1 MVWEYNLQFFAKDGE
16 GGEKTEPATPKKLEK
31 AREEGQAP
39 KSQDLNTAIL
49 LLVLFGCLK
58 IFGGYILGRFYD
70 MFRFFYG
77 SISDYAT
84 EDFTVARAHGLFQFG
99 MMEITLT
106 ILPIIALAVVGAFVV
121 NVVQVKWKVTTKPLK
136 PKPNKINPISGL
148 KRMFSKD
155 KLFELLKAIV
165 KVGVLFYVVYSA
177 LKDQWGMIINIYQLD
192 LLSALSLIVDTVL
205 TIAFEI
211 TAVFI
216 VLAFAD
222 HMYQKRKFNNDMKMT
237 KQEVKD
243 EYKNAE
249 GNPQIKGQIRR
260 KMQEASRRR
269 MMQELPEADVVVTA
283 VVGMVGLLP
292 TLAAIDAGKDIALAN
307 KETLV
312 CAGQIVMQ
320 RAREKGVA
328 ILPVD
333 SEHSAIFQCL
343 QGAAGNR
350 ISRILLTASGGP
362 FFGMNAQQ
370 LRHVTKAQALRH
382 PNWNMGA
389 KITIDSASM
398 MNKGLELIEAMWLY
412 DVEPDDIDI
421 VVHRE
426 SIVHSAVEFED
437 GSVIAQMGNPDMR
450 LPIQYALTYPERVPC
465 KVPPLDLPRRHNL
478 TFFAPDEEAFPALGL
493 ARRAAAARGNLGA
506 VMNGANEA
514 AVDLFLHDRIPF
526 YRIPELVR
534 GAMDA
539 VDYLPEI
546 TVDDVLESDRAAREV
561 VYSLAE

>member
-1 MVWEYNLQFFAKDGE
+1 MKNIVILGSTGSIGTQTIDILDSIDARVCAISVNTNIERAEQQARLLQPSLVAVYD
-16 GGEKTEPATPKKLEK
+16 EKK
-31 AREEGQAP
+31 ASE
-39 KSQDLNTAIL
+39 
-49 LLVLFGCLK
+49 LK
-58 IFGGYILGRFYD
+58 IRLADTGIRVVSGMEGLIEA
-70 MFRFFYG
+70 
-77 SISDYAT
+77 AT
-84 EDFTVARAHGLFQFG
+84 
-99 MMEITLT
+99 
-106 ILPIIALAVVGAFVV
+106 
-121 NVVQVKWKVTTKPLK
+121 
-136 PKPNKINPISGL
+136 
-148 KRMFSKD
+148 
-155 KLFELLKAIV
+155 
-165 KVGVLFYVVYSA
+165 
-177 LKDQWGMIINIYQLD
+177 
-192 LLSALSLIVDTVL
+192 
-205 TIAFEI
+205 
-211 TAVFI
+211 
-216 VLAFAD
+216 
-222 HMYQKRKFNNDMKMT
+222 
-237 KQEVKD
+237 
-243 EYKNAE
+243 
-249 GNPQIKGQIRR
+249 
-260 KMQEASRRR
+260 
-269 MMQELPEADVVVTA
+269 LPEADVIVTA

-312 CAGQIVMQ
+312 CAGQIVMK

-343 QGAAGNR
+343 QGAAGNG

-362 FFGMNAQQ
+362 FFGMSREQM
-370 LRHVTKAQALRH
+370 RHVTKEQALNH
-382 PNWNMGA
+382 PNWSMGA

-426 SIVHSAVEFED
+426 SIVHSAVEFTD

-450 LPIQYALTYPERVPC
+450 LPIQYALTYPARVPC

-514 AVDLFLHDRIPF
+514 AVDLFLHDQIPF

-534 GAMDA
+534 EAMDT

-546 TVDDVLESDRAAREV
+546 TVEDVLESDRAARDIV
-561 VYSLAE
+561 HALVK

>member
-1 MVWEYNLQFFAKDGE
+1 MKNIVILGSTGSIGTRTIDILDSIDARVCAISVNTNIERAEQQARLLQPSLVAVYD
-16 GGEKTEPATPKKLEK
+16 EKK
-31 AREEGQAP
+31 ASE
-39 KSQDLNTAIL
+39 
-49 LLVLFGCLK
+49 LK
-58 IFGGYILGRFYD
+58 IRLADTGIRVVSGMEGLIEA
-70 MFRFFYG
+70 
-77 SISDYAT
+77 AT
-84 EDFTVARAHGLFQFG
+84 
-99 MMEITLT
+99 
-106 ILPIIALAVVGAFVV
+106 
-121 NVVQVKWKVTTKPLK
+121 
-136 PKPNKINPISGL
+136 
-148 KRMFSKD
+148 
-155 KLFELLKAIV
+155 
-165 KVGVLFYVVYSA
+165 
-177 LKDQWGMIINIYQLD
+177 
-192 LLSALSLIVDTVL
+192 
-205 TIAFEI
+205 
-211 TAVFI
+211 
-216 VLAFAD
+216 
-222 HMYQKRKFNNDMKMT
+222 
-237 KQEVKD
+237 
-243 EYKNAE
+243 
-249 GNPQIKGQIRR
+249 
-260 KMQEASRRR
+260 
-269 MMQELPEADVVVTA
+269 LPEADVIVTA

-312 CAGQIVMQ
+312 CAGQIVMK

-343 QGAAGNR
+343 QGAAGNG

-362 FFGMNAQQ
+362 FFGMSREQM
-370 LRHVTKAQALRH
+370 RHVTKEQALNH
-382 PNWNMGA
+382 PNWSMGA

-426 SIVHSAVEFED
+426 SIVHSAVEFTD

-450 LPIQYALTYPERVPC
+450 LPIQYALTYPARVPC

-514 AVDLFLHDRIPF
+514 AVDLFLHDQIPF

-534 GAMDA
+534 EAMDA

-546 TVDDVLESDRAAREV
+546 TVEDVLESDRAARDIV
-561 VYSLAE
+561 HALVK